1 MRRRGRE
8 KERTGERR
16 MEGEGRERGK
26 EEEWRKR
33 WWRWIGGKRDRER
46 GRGEL
51 G

>member
-16 MEGEGRERGK
+16 MEGEGKRKSG
-26 EEEWRKR
+26 RKR
-33 WWRWIGGKRDRER
+33 WWRWIGGERDRER
-46 GRGEL
+46 GRGEM